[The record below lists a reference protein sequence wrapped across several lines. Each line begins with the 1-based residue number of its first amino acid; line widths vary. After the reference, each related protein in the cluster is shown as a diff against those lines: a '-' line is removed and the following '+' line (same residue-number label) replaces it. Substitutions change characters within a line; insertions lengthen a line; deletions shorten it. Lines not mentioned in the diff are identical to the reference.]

1 MRHSAP
7 AVRWNST
14 KELSGISGL
23 AWPHV
28 DTGRSR
34 SDARLPILGFLMGS
48 AMAGYDLKLRFRSS
62 VGCVYPISDG
72 SLYPA
77 LKKLVA
83 EGLATVRTERQ
94 GRRTRKVYAITPAG
108 RARFL
113 AMLKEP
119 SQPVFLH
126 DEAFVKLAFARYD
139 PAAGLA
145 QLDHILRRETAWSVV
160 FDRITKTME
169 ARGEDPFRL
178 MIVRFG
184 KAMTSCR
191 AEALA
196 RMRAHLVR
204 ELKPDRGSAARRN
217 GVRAAGTRH

>member
-1 MRHSAP
+1 MS
-7 AVRWNST
+7 V
-14 KELSGISGL
+14 L

-28 DTGRSR
+28 ANGAARA
-34 SDARLPILGFLMGS
+34 DARFPILGFLRGA
-48 AMAGYDLKLRFRSS
+48 AMAGYDLKLRVRNS
-62 VGCVYPISDG
+62 VGCLYPMSDG

-83 EGLATVRTERQ
+83 EGLATVRTQRQ

-108 RARFL
+108 RARFF

-126 DEAFVKLAFARYD
+126 DEAFVKLAFAQYD

-145 QLDHILRRETAWSVV
+145 QLEHLVRRESAWSAL
-160 FDRITKTME
+160 FDRIVRALE

-184 KAMTSCR
+184 REMTSCR
-191 AEALA
+191 GEALA
-196 RMRAHLVR
+196 RMRVRLLR
-204 ELKPDRGSAARRN
+204 ELKSERAAPARRI
-217 GVRAAGTRH
+217 GVR